1 MDRFAA
7 LEAFIRIVEL
17 GSFTACAKDLRLRQA
32 TVSRWIA
39 DLEDELGVQLLDRT
53 TRAVRVTDAGSRFY
67 EDARAIVGAWATAQ
81 AQARQQQAHVT
92 GRLRVSVPVV
102 FGQRFITPNLAR
114 FIQAHPAL
122 ELELLF
128 SDRYIDLV
136 GDGVDLALR
145 VGQPIDSEHRVRTL
159 GITPR
164 RLVAAPSLFTRHAP
178 PQHPDELGQ
187 LPCLLH
193 SGLRDVTT
201 WSFERQGKRA
211 QVKVSGPV
219 SANHSQTLLELAR
232 AGVGV
237 ALLASWLVDDAI
249 ASGELV
255 ALLPEYEAP
264 KAPIQALYAS
274 TRHTPRAIEAMID
287 FLQETLQHAL
297 PELKQKEAGS
307 A

>member
-32 TVSRWIA
+32 TVSRWIVA
-39 DLEDELGVQLLDRT
+39 LEDELGVQLLDRT
-53 TRAVRVTDAGSRFY
+53 TRAVRVTDAGERFY
-67 EDARAIVGAWATAQ
+67 EDARAIVGAWAKAQ
-81 AQARQQQAHVT
+81 AQAQQQQARVT
-92 GRLRVSVPVV
+92 GRLRLSVPVV

-114 FIQAHPAL
+114 FVQTYPEL

-164 RLVAAPSLFTRHAP
+164 RLVASPAFIK
-178 PQHPDELGQ
+178 QHVSPKHPGELAK

-201 WSFERQGKRA
+201 WSFEHQGQRT
-211 QVKVSGPV
+211 QVKVKGTV

-249 ASGELV
+249 LSGELV

-264 KAPIQALYAS
+264 RAPIQALYAS
-274 TRHTPRAIEAMID
+274 TRHAPRAIEAMID
-287 FLQETLQHAL
+287 FLQETLEDAL
-297 PELKQKEAGS
+297 PELRR
-307 A
+307 